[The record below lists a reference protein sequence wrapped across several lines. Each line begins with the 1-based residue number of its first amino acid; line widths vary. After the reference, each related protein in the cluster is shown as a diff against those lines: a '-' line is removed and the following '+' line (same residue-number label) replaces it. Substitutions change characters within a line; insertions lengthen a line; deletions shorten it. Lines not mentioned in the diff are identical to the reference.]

1 MAAAGAIVITN
12 KPINTNATTPSPADV
27 TQWNIAMRFL
37 RPRPTSVDAG
47 TPAGGES
54 RARTAV
60 TTRRTDRDVR
70 IWSRNRIGRDATT
83 DPGRRAG
90 ARHAVHARARPA
102 ASQVAKFPASTEAR
116 LCVGYVPLG

>member
-1 MAAAGAIVITN
+1 MRALHSGAMAAAGAIVITN

-54 RARTAV
+54 RA
-60 TTRRTDRDVR
+60 DRGD
-70 IWSRNRIGRDATT
+70 DA
-83 DPGRRAG
+83 PHG
-90 ARHAVHARARPA
+90 P
-102 ASQVAKFPASTEAR
+102 
-116 LCVGYVPLG
+116 